1 MNSTINK
8 YQQIRKT
15 TSKLFFVQVLFV
27 PRKNYT
33 KFSPRLGRMNIGMF
47 GCVFS
52 PTAPH
57 LQQILRTP
65 LAAAP
70 EILPI
75 IKVSYPIQCMYC
87 ICIPT

>member
-52 PTAPH
+52 KHSSPPATNPAD
-57 LQQILRTP
+57 
-65 LAAAP
+65 AAGGGAGD
-70 EILPI
+70 
-75 IKVSYPIQCMYC
+75 SPIQCMYC